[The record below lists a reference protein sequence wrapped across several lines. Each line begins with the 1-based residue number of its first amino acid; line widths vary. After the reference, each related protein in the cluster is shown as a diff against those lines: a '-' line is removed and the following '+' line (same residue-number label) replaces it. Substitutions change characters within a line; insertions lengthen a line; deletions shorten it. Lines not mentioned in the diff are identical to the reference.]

1 MSKFDPTIE
10 DEEEDDEFEVNES
23 ENILK
28 GMVENLNELP
38 TDVLQQLLDNLNEI
52 EAYNKAHPEELES
65 DDEE

>member
-10 DEEEDDEFEVNES
+10 DEEYDEFEVNES

-52 EAYNKAHPEELES
+52 EAYNKAHPEELEG
-65 DDEE
+65 DDE

>member
-1 MSKFDPTIE
+1 MSIFNTTI
-10 DEEEDDEFEVNES
+10 EEEDEDEILES

-52 EAYNKAHPEELES
+52 EAYNKEHPEELE
-65 DDEE
+65 DNDEE